1 MTLALAEAVKSTKIA
16 MELVQHKLIVLRIK
30 YIKGMPVLERRSRK
44 KPFFWCNK
52 TILVLFLLLF
62 SSAIYAQNRG
72 TLQVIKNPLIDT
84 LIARRLALSKQP
96 NVVTAVFSYGF
107 RVQFYSGSDR
117 KEAYREQAKFNEL
130 YPEHSTY
137 IIYAEPNYKVRA
149 GDFRTRLEAQKLVH
163 NLRPDFPSLFIIS
176 EKINPLKLENNVEN

>member
-1 MTLALAEAVKSTKIA
+1 M
-16 MELVQHKLIVLRIK
+16 VLRIK
-30 YIKGMPVLERRSRK
+30 CKKVMLVLEKRNK
-44 KPFFWCNK
+44 KHLLLGCVK
-52 TILVLFLLLF
+52 TILSLMLMVF
-62 SSAIYAQNRG
+62 STGISAQTRG

-96 NVVTAVFSYGF
+96 NVVTAVSSYGF

-130 YPEHSTY
+130 YPQHSTY

-163 NLRPDFPSLFIIS
+163 DLRPDFPSLFIIS